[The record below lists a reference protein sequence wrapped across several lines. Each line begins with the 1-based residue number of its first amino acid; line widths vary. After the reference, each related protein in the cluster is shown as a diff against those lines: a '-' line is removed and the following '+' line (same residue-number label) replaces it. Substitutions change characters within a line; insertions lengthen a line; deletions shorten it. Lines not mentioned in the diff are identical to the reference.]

1 MFSLY
6 NNFDQSFRDNIGC
19 SAINIARW
27 ALSVPGTGIIS
38 LVKVITQIFS
48 AHSGSLGIWTQTM
61 KDIFRMLVS
70 ERLTGSRAV
79 MLPRSV
85 VVYIGVIDPSKLR

>member
-1 MFSLY
+1 MHFVTYKVIIVEKGMFSLY

-48 AHSGSLGIWTQTM
+48 AHSGEFGYQ
-61 KDIFRMLVS
+61 F
-70 ERLTGSRAV
+70 AN
-79 MLPRSV
+79 
-85 VVYIGVIDPSKLR
+85 